1 MSPKIVMVTI
11 GALMTLHG
19 IGLYFIA
26 GSMSGY
32 TDPTEAMIAMGAR
45 LNETIGIMTL
55 LVGVILLASFN
66 IDINSAKRVVVG
78 TGIAMA
84 ICCAFSAE
92 RHVNQ
97 VWNGEGGPPVF
108 IPIIFGL
115 LALRYFYVA
124 LIKKHSIKNTNLF
137 QRMNCPKN

>member
-1 MSPKIVMVTI
+1 MTPKIVLVSI

-19 IGLYFIA
+19 IGLYFSA
-26 GSMSGY
+26 GSMAEY

-66 IDINSAKRVVVG
+66 IDTNSAKKVVVG

-97 VWNGEGGPPVF
+97 VWNEEGGPDVF

-115 LALRYFYVA
+115 LVLWPFYVG
-124 LIKKHSIKNTNLF
+124 LKKNPSE
-137 QRMNCPKN
+137 

>member
-1 MSPKIVMVTI
+1 MTPKIVLVTI

-19 IGLYFIA
+19 IGLYFSA
-26 GSMSGY
+26 GSIAEY
-32 TDPTEAMIAMGAR
+32 TDPTEAMIAMSSR

-66 IDINSAKRVVVG
+66 IDSNSAKKVVIG

-84 ICCAFSAE
+84 ISSAFSAE
-92 RHVNQ
+92 HHVNQ

-115 LALRYFYVA
+115 LALWSFYVG
-124 LIKKHSIKNTNLF
+124 LKKDPSE
-137 QRMNCPKN
+137 

>member
-1 MSPKIVMVTI
+1 MSPKIVLVTI
-11 GALMTLHG
+11 GILMTLQG
-19 IGLYFIA
+19 VGLYFSA
-26 GSMSGY
+26 GSISEY

-55 LVGVILLASFN
+55 LVGVISLASFN
-66 IDINSAKRVVVG
+66 IETNSAKKVVVG

-84 ICCAFSAE
+84 ICCAFSTE

-115 LALRYFYVA
+115 LALWSFFVGF
-124 LIKKHSIKNTNLF
+124 KKDSTEDD
-137 QRMNCPKN
+137 

>member
-1 MSPKIVMVTI
+1 MSPKIVLVTI

-26 GSMSGY
+26 GSMTGY
-32 TDPTEAMIAMGAR
+32 TDPTEVMIAMGSR

-55 LVGVILLASFN
+55 LVGVILLSSFN
-66 IDINSAKRVVVG
+66 IDTSSGKKVLVG

-115 LALRYFYVA
+115 LALWSFYVG
-124 LIKKHSIKNTNLF
+124 LKKDSNE
-137 QRMNCPKN
+137 

>member
-1 MSPKIVMVTI
+1 MSPKIVLVTI

-26 GSMSGY
+26 GSMTGY
-32 TDPTEAMIAMGAR
+32 SDPTEAMIAMGAR

>member
-1 MSPKIVMVTI
+1 MTPKIVLVTI

-19 IGLYFIA
+19 IGLYFGADSIA
-26 GSMSGY
+26 EY
-32 TDPTEAMIAMGAR
+32 TDPTEAMIAMSAR

-66 IDINSAKRVVVG
+66 IETNSAKKVVVG

-84 ICCAFSAE
+84 ICCAFSTE

-115 LALRYFYVA
+115 LALWSFYVG
-124 LIKKHSIKNTNLF
+124 LKKDSSE
-137 QRMNCPKN
+137 

>member
-1 MSPKIVMVTI
+1 MSPKIVLGTI
-11 GALMTLHG
+11 SALMTLHG

-26 GSMSGY
+26 GSMTGY
-32 TDPTEAMIAMGAR
+32 SDPTEAMIAMGAR

-66 IDINSAKRVVVG
+66 IDSNSAKKVVIG

-84 ICCAFSAE
+84 ISCAFSAE
-92 RHVNQ
+92 HHVNKI
-97 VWNGEGGPPVF
+97 WNGEGGPPVF

-115 LALRYFYVA
+115 LALWSFYVG
-124 LIKKHSIKNTNLF
+124 LKKDPSE
-137 QRMNCPKN
+137 

>member
-1 MSPKIVMVTI
+1 MIPKIVLVTI
-11 GALMTLHG
+11 GILMTLQG
-19 IGLYFIA
+19 IGLYLGA
-26 GSMSGY
+26 GSIEEYSN
-32 TDPTEAMIAMGAR
+32 PTEAILAMGSR

-66 IDINSAKRVVVG
+66 IDTNSAKRVVVG
-78 TGIAMA
+78 TGISMA

-115 LALRYFYVA
+115 LALWSFYVA
-124 LIKKHSIKNTNLF
+124 LIKKHSIEEN
-137 QRMNCPKN
+137 

>member
-1 MSPKIVMVTI
+1 MTPKIVLVTI

-19 IGLYFIA
+19 IGLYFSA
-26 GSMSGY
+26 GSIAEY
-32 TDPTEAMIAMGAR
+32 TDPTEAMIAMSAR
-45 LNETIGIMTL
+45 LNESIGIMTL

-66 IDINSAKRVVVG
+66 IDSNSAKKVVIG

-84 ICCAFSAE
+84 ISCAFSAE
-92 RHVNQ
+92 HHVNQ

-115 LALRYFYVA
+115 LALWSFYVG
-124 LIKKHSIKNTNLF
+124 LKKDSSE
-137 QRMNCPKN
+137 

>member
-1 MSPKIVMVTI
+1 MTPKIVLVTI

-19 IGLYFIA
+19 IGLYFSA
-26 GSMSGY
+26 GSIAEY
-32 TDPTEAMIAMGAR
+32 TDPTEAMIAISTR

-66 IDINSAKRVVVG
+66 IDSNSAKKVVIG

-84 ICCAFSAE
+84 ISCAFSAE
-92 RHVNQ
+92 HHVNQ

-115 LALRYFYVA
+115 LALWSFYVG
-124 LIKKHSIKNTNLF
+124 LKKDSSE
-137 QRMNCPKN
+137 

>member
-1 MSPKIVMVTI
+1 MSPKIVLVTI

-26 GSMSGY
+26 GTMTGY
-32 TDPTEAMIAMGAR
+32 TAPTEAMIAMGAR

-115 LALRYFYVA
+115 LALWSFYVA
-124 LIKKHSIKNTNLF
+124 LIKKHSIEEN
-137 QRMNCPKN
+137 

>member
-1 MSPKIVMVTI
+1 MTPKIVLVSI

-19 IGLYFIA
+19 IGLYFSA
-26 GSMSGY
+26 GSMAEY

-45 LNETIGIMTL
+45 LNESVGIMTL

-66 IDINSAKRVVVG
+66 IDTNSAKKVVVG

-84 ICCAFSAE
+84 ITFAVTTEA
-92 RHVNQ
+92 HINQ

-115 LALRYFYVA
+115 LALWSFYVG
-124 LIKKHSIKNTNLF
+124 LKKDSSE
-137 QRMNCPKN
+137 

>member
-1 MSPKIVMVTI
+1 MTPKIVLVSI

-26 GSMSGY
+26 GTMTGSI
-32 TDPTEAMIAMGAR
+32 DPKEAMIAMGAR
-45 LNETIGIMTL
+45 LNETIGFMTL

-66 IDINSAKRVVVG
+66 IDSNSAKKVVIG

-84 ICCAFSAE
+84 ISCAFSAE
-92 RHVNQ
+92 HHVNQ

-115 LALRYFYVA
+115 LALWSFYVS
-124 LIKKHSIKNTNLF
+124 LKKDSSE
-137 QRMNCPKN
+137 

>member
-1 MSPKIVMVTI
+1 MTPKIVLVTI
-11 GALMTLHG
+11 GILMTLQG
-19 IGLYFIA
+19 IGLFLGA
-26 GSMSGY
+26 GSIEEY
-32 TDPTEAMIAMGAR
+32 TDPTEVMRAMGTR
-45 LNETIGIMTL
+45 LNETIGVMTL

-66 IDINSAKRVVVG
+66 IDTNSAKKVVVG

-115 LALRYFYVA
+115 LALWSFYVA
-124 LIKKHSIKNTNLF
+124 LIKKHSIEEN
-137 QRMNCPKN
+137 

>member
-1 MSPKIVMVTI
+1 MTPKIVLVTI

-19 IGLYFIA
+19 IGLYFSA
-26 GSMSGY
+26 GSIAEY
-32 TDPTEAMIAMGAR
+32 TDPTEAMIAMSSR

-66 IDINSAKRVVVG
+66 IDSNSAKKVVIG

-84 ICCAFSAE
+84 ISSAFSAE
-92 RHVNQ
+92 HHVNQ

-115 LALRYFYVA
+115 LALWSFYVG
-124 LIKKHSIKNTNLF
+124 LKKDSSE
-137 QRMNCPKN
+137 

>member
-1 MSPKIVMVTI
+1 MTPKIVLVTI

-19 IGLYFIA
+19 IGLYFSAGTIA
-26 GSMSGY
+26 EY
-32 TDPTEAMIAMGAR
+32 TDPTEAMIAMSAR

-66 IDINSAKRVVVG
+66 IDSNSAKKVVIG

-84 ICCAFSAE
+84 ISSAFSAE
-92 RHVNQ
+92 HHVNQ

-115 LALRYFYVA
+115 LALWSFYVG
-124 LIKKHSIKNTNLF
+124 LKKDSSE
-137 QRMNCPKN
+137 

>member
-1 MSPKIVMVTI
+1 MTPKIVLVTI
-11 GALMTLHG
+11 GVLMTLHG
-19 IGLYFIA
+19 IGLYFSA
-26 GSMSGY
+26 GSIAEY
-32 TDPTEAMIAMGAR
+32 TDPTEAMIAMSAR

-66 IDINSAKRVVVG
+66 IDSNSAKKVVIG

-84 ICCAFSAE
+84 ISCAFSAE
-92 RHVNQ
+92 HHVNQ

-115 LALRYFYVA
+115 LALWSFYVG
-124 LIKKHSIKNTNLF
+124 LKKDSSE
-137 QRMNCPKN
+137 

>member
-1 MSPKIVMVTI
+1 MTPKIVLVTI

-26 GSMSGY
+26 GTMTGY

-66 IDINSAKRVVVG
+66 IDSNSAKKVVIG

-84 ICCAFSAE
+84 ICCAYSTE
-92 RHVNQ
+92 HYVNK

-115 LALRYFYVA
+115 LALWSFYVG
-124 LIKKHSIKNTNLF
+124 LKKDSSE
-137 QRMNCPKN
+137 